1 MEKIYT
7 PIINQYIKIKEKHK
21 DKILF
26 FRMGDFYELFFDDAI
41 ECSKL
46 LLLNLTSRNKKD
58 TNPIPMCGFPYYVSN
73 HYISKLMTYN
83 KKVAICEQVGGDTN
97 ARIMRREITS
107 VITPGTFVAEDK
119 TENINNYITCIYL
132 EDTYGISNLDICSG
146 YFSTKQLSKKEDLED
161 ELDKIKPTE
170 ILISDNIEN
179 IDEIKSKLIQKIPLD
194 FFNYTDSIKILKT
207 ILPENI
213 IKSPHFLQFKNAI
226 ISAGFLLKYIY
237 TNQNK
242 KLKNIN
248 NIDIHDDSNILKIDK
263 QTRKNLELF
272 ISNTGDKE
280 NSLFHVIDSTCT
292 IMGKRLLKKWFDT
305 PMISTNNIIK
315 DRLNTISYLKK
326 NYYQLEIIRQ
336 YLNEIDDIEKIIYN
350 ISKFTIK
357 IIDLNKLKHSLIN
370 IIKIKKI
377 IKILKKTKLLKDIY
391 SKIDSFEY
399 IIKLID
405 TSLNNNKSFL
415 QDNEYIKTGF
425 DKKVDL
431 YRKKI
436 KTIDSFILKYQIR
449 ERKRTN
455 IKSLKIIQSK
465 EGYCIEIGKKHTVP
479 EDYIEIK
486 KLSNTTRYLNSKIKK
501 IEYIF
506 FKIKNNLVKREKK
519 LYNYICYKI
528 KKNMIKI
535 QCACRAI
542 STLDVLQ
549 SLAKISSLYSWVKP
563 KITKNKIIKIKD
575 GRHPVVEIKNKL
587 LFTPNNTKLDK
598 NKLIYIITGA
608 NMSGKSTYMRQVAI
622 ITFLAHIGSHVPA
635 KYAKIGGVDKIF
647 TRLGAND
654 DIANAFSTFMLEM
667 KEMAQIINN
676 ATKNSLIIIDEV
688 GRGTNYIEGK
698 SIALSF
704 LSYFIIEIRA
714 FLLFST
720 HFHDISSMSKLY
732 THVNR
737 IYFKTILENNKLKFI
752 YKYNKGYT
760 DKGFA
765 LYVAKN
771 AGIPPKIINMCAY
784 YLIKLKQAK
793 HKQIALAKA
802 YSTLKKYKIILLQKL
817 KYIANISK
825 IFIK

>member
-1 MEKIYT
+1 M
-7 PIINQYIKIKEKHK
+7 
-21 DKILF
+21 
-26 FRMGDFYELFFDDAI
+26 
-41 ECSKL
+41 
-46 LLLNLTSRNKKD
+46 
-58 TNPIPMCGFPYYVSN
+58 
-73 HYISKLMTYN
+73 
-83 KKVAICEQVGGDTN
+83 
-97 ARIMRREITS
+97 
-107 VITPGTFVAEDK
+107 
-119 TENINNYITCIYL
+119 
-132 EDTYGISNLDICSG
+132 
-146 YFSTKQLSKKEDLED
+146 
-161 ELDKIKPTE
+161 
-170 ILISDNIEN
+170 
-179 IDEIKSKLIQKIPLD
+179 
-194 FFNYTDSIKILKT
+194 
-207 ILPENI
+207 
-213 IKSPHFLQFKNAI
+213 
-226 ISAGFLLKYIY
+226 
-237 TNQNK
+237 
-242 KLKNIN
+242 
-248 NIDIHDDSNILKIDK
+248 
-263 QTRKNLELF
+263 
-272 ISNTGDKE
+272 
-280 NSLFHVIDSTCT
+280 
-292 IMGKRLLKKWFDT
+292 
-305 PMISTNNIIK
+305 
-315 DRLNTISYLKK
+315 
-326 NYYQLEIIRQ
+326 
-336 YLNEIDDIEKIIYN
+336 
-350 ISKFTIK
+350 
-357 IIDLNKLKHSLIN
+357 
-370 IIKIKKI
+370 
-377 IKILKKTKLLKDIY
+377 
-391 SKIDSFEY
+391 
-399 IIKLID
+399 
-405 TSLNNNKSFL
+405 
-415 QDNEYIKTGF
+415 
-425 DKKVDL
+425 
-431 YRKKI
+431 
-436 KTIDSFILKYQIR
+436 R
-449 ERKRTN
+449 ERKKTN

-465 EGYCIEIGKKHTVP
+465 EGYCIELGKKHKVP

-506 FKIKNNLVKREKK
+506 FKIKNNLVKRKKK

-535 QCACRAI
+535 QRACRAI

-598 NKLIYIITGA
+598 NKLVYIITGA

-688 GRGTNYIEGK
+688 GRGTNYTEGK

-704 LSYFIIEIRA
+704 LSYFIIEIQA

-720 HFHDISSMSKLY
+720 HFHDISSISKLY

-771 AGIPPKIINMCAY
+771 AGIPPKIINMCEY
-784 YLIKLKQAK
+784 YLIKLKQEK

-802 YSTLKKYKIILLQKL
+802 YSTLKKYKIILFQK
-817 KYIANISK
+817 INFQK
-825 IFIK
+825 ILVL